1 MEIALYYAPYTCAL
15 APYITLTEAN
25 ADFEARPLDF
35 RKRQNFSSEYLKI
48 NPKHKV
54 PALVVDGK
62 ILTENVAIHQWV
74 HRTFP
79 AAKILPNDPWE
90 QLKAVSLLAWCS
102 SGIHP
107 YLSRINNP
115 PKVCDAAGA
124 SDSVIKFATEA
135 LFEGFGIAGDLLAGR
150 EYFFDQFTAPD
161 AHFFWCCRRA
171 TQLGVGLS
179 DFPNVEAH
187 FQRMQER
194 PSVKKLLAF
203 EKEVQEGFAKTA

>member
-1 MEIALYYAPYTCAL
+1 MAIALYYAPNTCAL
-15 APYITLTEAN
+15 APYVTLTEAGAN
-25 ADFEARPLDF
+25 FEVRPLNY
-35 RKRQNFSSEYLKI
+35 RKREHFAPEYLKI

-54 PALVVDGK
+54 PTLVVDGK

-79 AAKILPNDPWE
+79 DAKLLPTDPWQE
-90 QLKAVSLLAWCS
+90 LQAISLHAWCA

-115 PKVCDAAGA
+115 GKVCDGPGA
-124 SDSVIKFATEA
+124 SDSVVKLATDA
-135 LFEGFGIAGDLLAGR
+135 LFENFQVADDLLAGR
-150 EYFFDQFTAPD
+150 DYFFDHFTAPD

-179 DFPNVEAH
+179 DFPNVTAH
-187 FQRMQER
+187 FERMQER
-194 PSVKKLLAF
+194 PSVQKLLAY
-203 EKEVQEGFAKTA
+203 EKEVNERFAKTA

>member
-1 MEIALYYAPYTCAL
+1 MEIALYYAPNTCAL
-15 APYITLTEAN
+15 APYVTLTEAG
-25 ADFEARPLDF
+25 ADFEARPLNF
-35 RKRQNFSSEYLKI
+35 RKRQNFSPEYLKI

-54 PALVVDGK
+54 PALVVDNK

-79 AAKILPNDPWE
+79 DAKILPSDPWE
-90 QLKAVSLLAWCS
+90 ELQAISLHAWCA

-115 PKVCDAAGA
+115 PKVCDATA

-135 LFEGFGIAGDLLAGR
+135 LFENFRIADDRLAGR
-150 EYFFDQFTAPD
+150 EYFFDHFTAPD

-171 TQLGVGLS
+171 AQLEVEFSG
-179 DFPNVEAH
+179 FTNVAAH
-187 FQRMQER
+187 FKRMLER
-194 PSVKKLLAF
+194 ASVKKLLAF
-203 EKEVQEGFAKTA
+203 EKEVQERFANAA

>member
-1 MEIALYYAPYTCAL
+1 MEITLYYSPNTCAL
-15 APYITLTEAN
+15 APYVTLTEAGAN
-25 ADFEARPLDF
+25 FEARPLNF
-35 RKRQNFSSEYLKI
+35 RQRQNYSPEYLKI

-62 ILTENVAIHQWV
+62 VLTENVAIHQWV

-79 AAKILPNDPWE
+79 AANILPADPWQ
-90 QLKAVSLLAWCS
+90 QLQAISLHAWCA

-115 PKVCDAAGA
+115 AKVCDTADSSA
-124 SDSVIKFATEA
+124 SVVKFATEA
-135 LFEGFGIAGDLLAGR
+135 LFETFAIADEMLAGR
-150 EYFFDQFTAPD
+150 DYFFDHFTAPD

-171 TQLGVGLS
+171 TQLQVS
-179 DFPNVEAH
+179 IAAFANVTAH
-187 FQRMQER
+187 FQRMLER

-203 EKEVQEGFAKTA
+203 ESEVNEAFAKSA

>member
-1 MEIALYYAPYTCAL
+1 MKIALYYAPNTCAL
-15 APYITLTEAN
+15 APYVTLTEAG
-25 ADFEARPLDF
+25 ADFEVRPLNY
-35 RKRQNFSSEYLKI
+35 RKREHFSPEYLKI

-54 PALVVDGK
+54 PTLVVDGK
-62 ILTENVAIHQWV
+62 VLTENVAIHQWV

-79 AAKILPNDPWE
+79 HAKILPNDPWDE
-90 QLKAVSLLAWCS
+90 LQAISLHAWCA

-115 PKVCDAAGA
+115 AKVCDAPGT
-124 SDSVIKFATEA
+124 SDSVIKIAAEA
-135 LFEGFGIAGDLLAGR
+135 LFENFQIADDLLAGR
-150 EYFFDQFTAPD
+150 ECFFDHFTAPD

-171 TQLGVGLS
+171 TQLGVNVS
-179 DFPNVEAH
+179 DFPNVTAH

-203 EKEVQEGFAKTA
+203 ENEVNERLAKTT

>member
-1 MEIALYYAPYTCAL
+1 MEIALYYAPNTCAL
-15 APYITLTEAN
+15 APYVTLTEAGAN
-25 ADFEARPLDF
+25 FEVRPLNY
-35 RKRQNFSSEYLKI
+35 RKREHFTPEYLKI

-54 PALVVDGK
+54 PTLVVDDK

-79 AAKILPNDPWE
+79 GAKILPADPWHE
-90 QLKAVSLLAWCS
+90 LQAISLHAWCA

-115 PKVCDAAGA
+115 GKVCDGPGA
-124 SDSVIKFATEA
+124 SDSVVKLATEA
-135 LFEGFGIAGDLLAGR
+135 LFENFQVADDLLAVR
-150 EYFFDQFTAPD
+150 EYFFDHFTAPD

-179 DFPNVEAH
+179 DFANVTAH
-187 FQRMQER
+187 FERMQER
-194 PSVKKLLAF
+194 PSVKKLLTY
-203 EKEVQEGFAKTA
+203 EKEVNERFAKVA

>member
-1 MEIALYYAPYTCAL
+1 MKIALYYAPNTCAL
-15 APYITLTEAN
+15 APYVTLTEAGAN
-25 ADFEARPLDF
+25 FEVRPLNY
-35 RKRQNFSSEYLKI
+35 RKREHFTPEYLKI

-54 PALVVDGK
+54 PTLVVDGK

-79 AAKILPNDPWE
+79 DAKILPGDPWDE
-90 QLKAVSLLAWCS
+90 LQAISLHAWCA

-115 PKVCDAAGA
+115 GKVCDGPGAADG
-124 SDSVIKFATEA
+124 VVKLATEA
-135 LFEGFGIAGDLLAGR
+135 LFENFQVADDLLAGR
-150 EYFFDQFTAPD
+150 EYFFDHFTAPD

-171 TQLGVGLS
+171 TQLGVGLA
-179 DFPNVEAH
+179 DFSNVTAH

-194 PSVKKLLAF
+194 PSVKKLLAY
-203 EKEVQEGFAKTA
+203 EKEVNEGFAKTA

>member
-1 MEIALYYAPYTCAL
+1 MEIALYYAPNTCAL
-15 APYITLTEAN
+15 APYVTLTEAGAN
-25 ADFEARPLDF
+25 FEVRPLNY
-35 RKRQNFSSEYLKI
+35 RKREHFTPEYLKI

-54 PALVVDGK
+54 PTLVVDGK

-79 AAKILPNDPWE
+79 GAKILPADPWHE
-90 QLKAVSLLAWCS
+90 LQAISLHAWCA

-115 PKVCDAAGA
+115 GKVCDGPGA
-124 SDSVIKFATEA
+124 SDSVVKLATEA
-135 LFEGFGIAGDLLAGR
+135 LFENFQVADDLLAGR
-150 EYFFDQFTAPD
+150 EYFFDHFTAPD

-179 DFPNVEAH
+179 DFANVTAH
-187 FQRMQER
+187 FERMQER
-194 PSVKKLLAF
+194 PSVKKLLTY
-203 EKEVQEGFAKTA
+203 EKEVNERFAKVA

>member
-1 MEIALYYAPYTCAL
+1 MEIALYYAPNTCAL
-15 APYITLTEAN
+15 APYVTLTEAGAN
-25 ADFEARPLDF
+25 FEVRPLNY
-35 RKRQNFSSEYLKI
+35 RKREHFTPEYLKI

-54 PALVVDGK
+54 PTLVVDDK

-79 AAKILPNDPWE
+79 GAKILPADPWHE
-90 QLKAVSLLAWCS
+90 LQAISLHAWCA

-115 PKVCDAAGA
+115 GKVCDGPGA
-124 SDSVIKFATEA
+124 SDSVVKLATEA
-135 LFEGFGIAGDLLAGR
+135 LFENFQVADDLLAGR
-150 EYFFDQFTAPD
+150 EYFFDHFTAPD

-179 DFPNVEAH
+179 DFANVTAH
-187 FQRMQER
+187 FERMQER
-194 PSVKKLLAF
+194 PSVKKLLTY
-203 EKEVQEGFAKTA
+203 EKEVNERFAKVA